1 MEDTKSF
8 TLSHGGKA
16 SWFDCHWRFLPI
28 DHPYSRN
35 KNDFRK
41 NKIESEEAPTR
52 LSGLEIWQRKD
63 NLVRHCLDVMHIEKN
78 VLDNIM
84 NTIMDTDRTR
94 DNEKARLD
102 LAELCKRPDL
112 HLRHVGDNCWSKPKA
127 TYTLT
132 SEQQQDVYKWVQQL
146 RFPDGYESNLA
157 RCVMEQNIL
166 IILCKLERIF
176 PPGFF
181 NVMEH
186 LPIHLVYEARV
197 CGPVQYRWMYLFE
210 RVIGAFKRTVKNRA
224 RVEGSIC
231 EAFLAKETSSFVS
244 FYFEPHILSRRTRV
258 GRNDNGG
265 DTIKASLS
273 IFNRPGRKVG
283 KAKDHWLDERDKAA
297 AHLHILLN
305 ESKVIPFYMFW
316 KETCPGESDDRFFP
330 WFASYVQNQCNE
342 IVDPGLQSLSWVPS
356 NKATSYPIY
365 KVNGYTFHTLAR
377 TKGKKIDNTG
387 VYVKGD
393 AGNGESDWFGLLEDI
408 LELEYT
414 GDDSNRVVLF
424 KCQWYD
430 PSHPNGTRIHNDYKI
445 TKVNH
450 SKRYRHYDPFIV
462 AQKAKQVYFLPY
474 PGNYKSMW
482 HIVVNTKPRGRIE
495 TNHVHVDED
504 EDENNVAYQVDESN
518 PSRISDTEPP
528 ISLKSP
534 FGEDRIVELS
544 IGSSSGANKNEYD
557 DVADFDDDIDF

>member
-1 MEDTKSF
+1 MQCLLPTAFRELPTNIWKPLTELSQFFKDLCST
-8 TLSHGGKA
+8 TLKVH
-16 SWFDCHWRFLPI
+16 D
-28 DHPYSRN
+28 
-35 KNDFRK
+35 
-41 NKIESEEAPTR
+41 
-52 LSGLEIWQRKD
+52 LE
-63 NLVRHCLDVMHIEKN
+63 
-78 VLDNIM
+78 
-84 NTIMDTDRTR
+84 
-94 DNEKARLD
+94 
-102 LAELCKRPDL
+102 
-112 HLRHVGDNCWSKPKA
+112 
-127 TYTLT
+127 
-132 SEQQQDVYKWVQQL
+132 
-146 RFPDGYESNLA
+146 
-157 RCVMEQNIL
+157 VMEQNIP

-186 LPIHLVYEARV
+186 LPIHLAYEARV
-197 CGPVQYRWMYLFE
+197 CGPVQYRWMYPFE

-258 GRNDNGG
+258 GRNDDGE

-305 ESKVIPFYMFW
+305 ESKVSPFYMFW
-316 KETCPGESDDRFFP
+316 KETCPGESDDRFPP

-342 IVDPGLQSLSWVPS
+342 IVDPGLQSLSWGPS

-377 TKGKKIDNTG
+377 SKGKKTDNTG
-387 VYVKGD
+387 VFVKGD
-393 AGNGESDWFGLLEDI
+393 IGSGESDWFGVLEDI

-414 GDDSNRVVLF
+414 GSDYNRVVLF

-430 PSHPNGTRIHNDYKI
+430 PSRPNGTRIHNDYKI
-445 TKVNH
+445 TEVNH
-450 SKRYRHYDPFIV
+450 SKRYRHYDHLIV

-474 PGNYKSMW
+474 PGNCKSMW
-482 HIVVNTKPRGRIE
+482 RVVVNTKPRGRIE
-495 TNHVHVDED
+495 INHVHVEED
-504 EDENNVAYQVDESN
+504 GEENDVAYQADESN

-544 IGSSSGANKNEYD
+544 IGSSSGANKNEDD